1 MKALEGSMAAWKGG
15 RFRKSLQMEIAV
27 MLTLVSAVC
36 IFALGLLFSR
46 QFADSANRSLM
57 DKNEQL
63 LMQMADQM
71 TYHTESM
78 LAAFDQLYDGMLCH
92 YEEIGRAEEETLDFY
107 LKGVPLE
114 SVGMFDMDGSCT
126 FSYPFRPADGR
137 APVDAAWFRNAVEA
151 DGRTYFMPPHDDRVY
166 PQEADG
172 RGKVISLSRY
182 VSVRRG
188 GNVERQVMLLNF
200 SAEHMFRILRHE
212 QDVYSYYYLVDA
224 DGELLFHPK
233 ERLIE
238 DGTFR
243 EDTVSRVRKEDGSY
257 QVRVEAGR
265 MNISVKTLYYT
276 GWRIVYVTDVSAYLA
291 KERPMQ
297 LYVNWFIMA
306 MLVGLLVFVNIFV
319 ARKITLPV
327 RQLEKAADEFS
338 AGNFDKIETI
348 QGAHEIMHLG
358 EKFSEMAANIERLM
372 ADTQEQQ
379 EERRKTEIRLLQS
392 QINPHF
398 LYNTLDS
405 IIWMLQSGKY
415 DGAGEMLSALADFY
429 RGTLNNGEDM
439 ITIEKELSRING
451 YLLIQHMRF
460 ADVFVYE
467 IHAEESLLQCECPN
481 MIVQPL
487 VENAVYHGVE
497 NSLGDGKI
505 VIRVYGR
512 GDDILIE
519 VGDNGAGMSE
529 ERVREIMSGNVV
541 SGRSGS
547 GVGLRNIDQRIRMI
561 YGGDYGITIQSEED
575 EGTLV
580 GIRIPR
586 RDVF

>member
-1 MKALEGSMAAWKGG
+1 M
-15 RFRKSLQMEIAV
+15 
-27 MLTLVSAVC
+27 
-36 IFALGLLFSR
+36 
-46 QFADSANRSLM
+46 
-57 DKNEQL
+57 
-63 LMQMADQM
+63 
-71 TYHTESM
+71 
-78 LAAFDQLYDGMLCH
+78 
-92 YEEIGRAEEETLDFY
+92 
-107 LKGVPLE
+107 
-114 SVGMFDMDGSCT
+114 
-126 FSYPFRPADGR
+126 
-137 APVDAAWFRNAVEA
+137 DAAWFRNAVEA

-182 VSVRRG
+182 VFVRRG

-224 DGELLFHPK
+224 DGELLFHPR

-265 MNISVKTLYYT
+265 MNISVKTLSYT

-327 RQLEKAADEFS
+327 RQLERAADEFS
-338 AGNFDKIETI
+338 VGNFDKIETI

-467 IHAEESLLQCECPN
+467 IHAEESLLLCECPN
-481 MIVQPL
+481 
-487 VENAVYHGVE
+487 
-497 NSLGDGKI
+497 
-505 VIRVYGR
+505 
-512 GDDILIE
+512 
-519 VGDNGAGMSE
+519 
-529 ERVREIMSGNVV
+529 VRSAC
-541 SGRSGS
+541 GRS
-547 GVGLRNIDQRIRMI
+547 
-561 YGGDYGITIQSEED
+561 
-575 EGTLV
+575 
-580 GIRIPR
+580 
-586 RDVF
+586 